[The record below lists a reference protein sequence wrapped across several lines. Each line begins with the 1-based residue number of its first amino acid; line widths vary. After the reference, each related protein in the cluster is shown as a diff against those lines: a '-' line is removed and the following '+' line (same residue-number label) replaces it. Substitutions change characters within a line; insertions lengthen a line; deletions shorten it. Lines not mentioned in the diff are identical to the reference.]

1 MSIGTAGQEAMRGQL
16 LDAAEQVFYA
26 RGIQAT
32 NMSELR
38 TAAELPL
45 RRIYQLF
52 PSKDDLVVAFLR
64 RRHDRMMDAIED
76 YLADIR
82 PSQARVLAIFD
93 YLDEWFREPD
103 FRGCPWMNVYGEL
116 GPTNPAVAAEVHHH
130 QRAFRALV
138 TGIVTEAGYALE
150 VANAVY
156 LLVEGSVATAQ
167 VQHTAVPAGEARRGA
182 EMLLASDRSPARPA
196 TTR

>member
-1 MSIGTAGQEAMRGQL
+1 MASTTAAHEVLRSRL

-26 RGIQAT
+26 RGIQAVT
-32 NMSELR
+32 MGDVR
-38 TAAELPL
+38 AAADLPM
-45 RRIYQLF
+45 RRVYQLF

-64 RRHDRMMDAIED
+64 RRHDRMMAAIED
-76 YLADIR
+76 YVSDVEAPR
-82 PSQARVLAIFD
+82 RRVLAIFD
-93 YLDEWFREPD
+93 YLDEWFRQPD

-138 TGIVTEAGYALE
+138 TGIVAASGYTPA

-156 LLVEGSVATAQ
+156 LLVEGSVATAA
-167 VQHTAVPAGEARRGA
+167 VQHAADPAGEARSGA
-182 EMLLASDRSPARPA
+182 EMLLVHEGSRALAR
-196 TTR
+196 

>member
-1 MSIGTAGQEAMRGQL
+1 MSVGTAGQEAMRGQL

-138 TGIVTEAGYALE
+138 TGIVTEAGYAPE
-150 VANAVY
+150 VANAIY

-167 VQHTAVPAGEARRGA
+167 VQHTAAPAGEARRGA
-182 EMLLASDRSPARPA
+182 EMLLAGDRSPARPA
-196 TTR
+196 ATR